1 MPLRRLRPS
10 TGFARTV
17 TISQQ
22 RHKSRPVAA
31 GWRLAV
37 PHHHFSDSRTCRT
50 GPVPGRRRDRPL
62 RHTYANAGVRRNK
75 PSSGRGWLR
84 CCSRH
89 HASPTTPGPRCAAMA
104 ASNSVMYPITG
115 ACASVTILKMRC
127 ALSAAC
133 TWRTATWSAQPVRPD
148 AVRRS
153 SILVSAACWERA
165 GRSSRMRPVCSS
177 KTGCT
182 PSRSAAQP
190 ARRGTLPL
198 ALRRSMLS
206 TVPTRRTCA
215 PHRAAEATTV
225 SRSAPACAA
234 RAAASTT
241 RPCPPAA
248 VPVSATRTG
257 TLALRDAWSA
267 A

>member
-1 MPLRRLRPS
+1 MR
-10 TGFARTV
+10 
-17 TISQQ
+17 
-22 RHKSRPVAA
+22 
-31 GWRLAV
+31 
-37 PHHHFSDSRTCRT
+37 
-50 GPVPGRRRDRPL
+50 
-62 RHTYANAGVRRNK
+62 
-75 PSSGRGWLR
+75 
-84 CCSRH
+84 
-89 HASPTTPGPRCAAMA
+89 
-104 ASNSVMYPITG
+104 
-115 ACASVTILKMRC
+115 ACSVTS
-127 ALSAAC
+127 ALAEGLALVLLSPPRQPHDAGPEVLGHGCVEFGDVSHHRSVRISDHLEDVLRLLAAR
-133 TWRTATWSAQPVRPD
+133 TWRTDTWSAQPVRPD

-153 SILVSAACWERA
+153 SILVSATCWERA
-165 GRSSRMRPVCSS
+165 GRSSRMRPVRSS

-215 PHRAAEATTV
+215 PHRAAEAATV

-241 RPCPPAA
+241 RPCPPNA